1 MAKYNGVDAVLK
13 VESSPGSSS
22 YSTIGG
28 VISHTMTL
36 NNEAIDVS
44 DKDSSRWRDM
54 LNAGQRSLQISLN
67 GWISDD
73 ANYELLADA
82 ADNDSI
88 LSYQFLY
95 GNSKTCECDFHVDSL
110 ERGGEYNNAQTFS
123 CTLSN
128 DGTPTFT
135 G

>member
-1 MAKYNGVDAVLK
+1 MAKYNGIDFVLK

-22 YSTIGG
+22 YANVGG
-28 VISHTMTL
+28 CIAHTATL
-36 NNEAIDVS
+36 ANEAIDVS

-54 LNAGQRSLQISLN
+54 LNAGQRSLTISFN

-73 ANYELLADA
+73 ANYELVADA
-82 ADNDSI
+82 ADADSI
-88 LSYQFLY
+88 LNYQLAY
-95 GNSKTCECDFHVDSL
+95 GNGKTVTGGFHIDSF

-128 DGTPTFT
+128 DGTPTFA
-135 G
+135 